1 MKNYTFSFEIQTL
14 LEQFVG
20 AFNDIIVKRYDNT
33 KTVVPSSSAIKVDFV
48 YAPKQRVYDTLST
61 PAPGGLTVPVVAV
74 NINGISRDA
83 KRVFNKLEG
92 FFIET
97 GDNSD
102 GSLIKKIPQPVPV
115 NIGISMTIVTKLQSD
130 MDQIVSN
137 FVPYCDPYIIISWK
151 IPNPRNPNNPYEI
164 RSEVLWDG
172 NIQLAYPDN
181 LAANQPYRLT
191 ATTNFTIKGWLFK
204 KMDDVVKKIY
214 TIDTNFISSDGTTSE
229 NDVVST
235 KTSIIKDFD
244 TVFGVN
250 QGINVTDFSIQTNA
264 QDIKNFKNTYS
275 TVYGLSSNW
284 EFAYDWVEGNSPSIK
299 DAVLYVQS
307 NSGIEINQ
315 ELATNYVIVNS
326 ARFEDSY
333 TTLNTL
339 SSDWE
344 MIYTYVTENSGIEI
358 NQQAVATLVN
368 TNSSFWDL
376 AYSNTNLL
384 SAEFASLYSTV
395 YANSSTTWNYQGL
408 DIKALSGEWVG
419 GNEAYTNLLSNSS
432 LYLLSGTNVDLS
444 FLSVSADWNSVYS
457 NVNTNSSNWD
467 SVYTTTISNSAI
479 WSIEDRLTSG
489 SYQVVLSEDGRLNIP
504 GVLTVPSLS
513 SGRILT
519 AYPVDDIQGF
529 YGQSNIPI
537 LQNGV
542 GGTIDISNQGVV
554 TISNQGRDYTNGT
567 AIIGGGTRFN
577 ISVTPLGWVFNSD
590 GSVTFPDSTTQTTAF
605 TGVTIPPIDRLDN
618 GTVQVVL
625 NEYGSL
631 LLPASGIIS
640 NVVSTD
646 EIGFNIAGLFN
657 FSGQTSVDLNAFNVG
672 LGNPTWG
679 PAIQANPTDYE
690 IIFNDGLVATITG
703 ATGTAT
709 PGARWDLTGVWQ
721 ANPTGAPVTIRSKN
735 YRPSV
740 LGTDGIRLTTNN
752 KNWTFKN
759 DGSVTFPDS
768 TTQTTAFTGVT
779 IPPSDRLNN
788 GTVQVVLSS
797 DNLLHFPTG
806 IIGDTLQDGGF
817 TVLGN
822 PGSYA
827 ELASNDGNV
836 YAWAA
841 DTNYGNPVGG
851 GFSIGTDTTTLTG
864 GHVWTFGNDGL
875 LHFPD
880 GSIQPTAFTNNLD
893 LYASLNYVDNNFLN
907 LSGGLVSGSVRIN
920 NDLTVFGNL
929 TASGTT
935 TFANT
940 IFSTTSSLSVVHVG
954 SGPALWVGNNGDG
967 DIASFYDID
976 SNVEILHVG
985 GNNGTFPNVGVKTSE
1000 PNVDFTVNGQISAN
1014 NTIWSADG
1022 NSNNWNSAFNTATIY
1037 QNTSGSFATNTLL
1050 QSTSALLTPL
1060 TLTSTLTSQLVLNTA
1075 ISSLTGNWN
1084 STYTTLCAN
1093 SATWVKFQP
1102 NPEYIADDLS
1112 DAWYNNERYV
1122 ENYTDYYVVPGT
1134 EYPDPRWIR
1143 KYNGE
1148 SVWKIGY
1155 SSLGGDEGVDYTLIT
1170 SSTNSIYPW
1179 NATWPLGTLVTK
1191 ASAVRVVGQPLAV
1204 IGTEGTSQWSARA
1217 DHKHPYPTYTQVGA
1231 AAASH
1236 THPISQVIDLQG
1248 NLDAKATLN
1257 PEYYIDNQVYGIFA
1271 IRGGYGT
1278 FRLYKQTDPFINYY
1292 GESPY
1297 SLIGE
1302 SCFKRDFFYGYK
1314 ADSGNAAIA
1323 IGWDGV
1329 KWIARSDNSNFNSN
1343 ATTSSDWP
1351 WYCTFDNNLEVT
1363 NNEGYEQIIGPSISP
1378 TLTIGEAY
1386 YSGASDKAA
1395 RADHQHTLPYQAPD
1409 NDHQDIFIT
1418 VPTFTY
1424 FNGSGDVTLSS
1435 QFFDVVYE
1443 GFNNNGYWPIR
1454 SNRKLQYSYGF
1465 RYSPGGEDPE
1475 VITNFNLSW
1484 TINGNVSAWKLIQTI
1499 DNQMGY
1505 VTTTVAASSLSNT
1518 TYPWE
1523 AIWTPS
1529 NTVITRQYNLT
1540 PLVPTLTG
1548 SVGISPYIS
1557 RADHTHPAQI
1567 LSLSGNN
1574 LSITNGNIISLS
1586 SFATN
1591 TLLQSTS
1598 ALLTPLTL
1606 TRTLTST
1613 LLTDA
1618 PSNGIQYARKN
1629 GAWTAVVTTSGG
1641 GGGGSAYSIVDTN
1654 FSALVNQK
1662 YLVDTTSIS
1671 IVGTLPSTPS
1681 LGDNILF
1688 VDSYNNWGSS
1698 PLILDN
1704 NGNLLQT
1711 FNEPLTANISG
1722 YQFQLVYLG
1731 GLYGWKI
1738 V

>member
-1 MKNYTFSFEIQTL
+1 VKNYTFNFEVQTL
-14 LEQFVG
+14 LEQFVA
-20 AFNDIIVKRYDNT
+20 AFNDIVIKRYDNN
-33 KTVVPSSSAIKVDFV
+33 KTAVAPTSGHNVSFV
-48 YAPKQRVYDTLST
+48 YAPKQRVYDTLNT
-61 PAPGGLTVPVVAV
+61 PAPGGMTVPVVAV
-74 NINGISRDA
+74 SISGLTRDNS
-83 KRVFNKLEG
+83 RVFNKLEG
-92 FFIET
+92 FT
-97 GDNSD
+97 VNNYDTADNS
-102 GSLIKKIPQPVPV
+102 LLNKIPQPVPV
-115 NIGISMTIVTKLQSD
+115 NIGISMTIVTKYQSD
-130 MDQIVSN
+130 MDQIISN
-137 FVPYCDPYIIISWK
+137 FVPYCDPYIIISCRLPSPNNSK
-151 IPNPRNPNNPYEI
+151 IPYEL

-172 NIQLAYPDN
+172 NIQIQYPDN
-181 LAANQPYRLT
+181 LGPTQPYRLT

-204 KMDDVVKKIY
+204 KMDETIKKIY
-214 TIDTNFISSDGTTSE
+214 TIDASFLSNDGTTSE
-229 NDVVST
+229 NDPVNT
-235 KTSIIKDFD
+235 KTSLLKDFD
-244 TVFGVN
+244 TVFGTS
-250 QGINVTDFSIQTNA
+250 QGINVSDFSIQTTS

-275 TVYGLSSNW
+275 TVTSLSDGW
-284 EFAYDWVEGNSPSIK
+284 QLAYDWVSGNSAST
-299 DAVLYVQS
+299 DDVVLYVQS
-307 NSGIEINQ
+307 NSAIEINQ
-315 ELATNYVIVNS
+315 ELATSYVIVNS
-326 ARFEDSY
+326 SKLDSSY
-333 TTLNTL
+333 TTVNTL

-344 MIYTYVTENSGIEI
+344 MVYTYVTNNSGIEI
-358 NQQAVATLVN
+358 QQEKVATLV
-368 TNSSFWDL
+368 TSNSAFWDI
-376 AYSNTNLL
+376 AYANTPILN
-384 SAEFASLYSTV
+384 SVYSTV
-395 YANSSTTWNYQGL
+395 NANSATTWNYQGL

-419 GNEAYTNLLSNSS
+419 GHEAYTNLLSNSS
-432 LYLLSGTNVDLS
+432 LYLLSGSNVDLS
-444 FLSVSADWNSVYS
+444 FLNVSADWNSVYS
-457 NVNTNSSNWD
+457 NVNSNSSNWD

-479 WSIEDRLTSG
+479 WSVEDRLTSG

-554 TISNQGRDYTNGT
+554 TISNQGRDYINGL

-605 TGVTIPPIDRLDN
+605 TGITIPPIDRLDN

-625 NEYGSL
+625 NEDGTL

-640 NVVSTD
+640 NIFSTD
-646 EIGFNIAGLFN
+646 EIGFEIAGLFN

-679 PAIQANPTDYE
+679 PTIQANPTDYE

-759 DGSVTFPDS
+759 DGSITFPDN

-797 DNLLHFPTG
+797 DNFLHFPTG
-806 IIGDTLQDGGF
+806 TIGDTVQDGGF
-817 TVLGN
+817 TILGN

-893 LYASLNYVDNNFLN
+893 SYASLNYVDNNFLN
-907 LSGGLVSGSVRIN
+907 LSGGLVSGPVRIN

-940 IFSTTSSLSVVHVG
+940 IFSTTSSLSVVHIG

-1014 NTIWSADG
+1014 NIIWDANG
-1022 NSNNWNSAFNTATIY
+1022 NSENWNSAYNIATAYQGISGSFVSFGSNDEALPIIILDTNQNLQYKRFIQTGTNAYGAIY
-1037 QNTSGSFATNTLL
+1037 ATSGSL
-1050 QSTSALLTPL
+1050 QYGDPPVWEFDIIVRPNNPDQRLWRYSRLDAQDDNPPIRTPL
-1060 TLTSTLTSQLVLNTA
+1060 YYAVYYSFEPIFSLFGPWYTTTSLQDDVSSSIFQVDFYSPYAGFPATDYIGSAGTST
-1075 ISSLTGNWN
+1075 
-1084 STYTTLCAN
+1084 Y
-1093 SATWVKFQP
+1093 
-1102 NPEYIADDLS
+1102 
-1112 DAWYNNERYV
+1112 
-1122 ENYTDYYVVPGT
+1122 
-1134 EYPDPRWIR
+1134 
-1143 KYNGE
+1143 
-1148 SVWKIGY
+1148 
-1155 SSLGGDEGVDYTLIT
+1155 
-1170 SSTNSIYPW
+1170 
-1179 NATWPLGTLVTK
+1179 
-1191 ASAVRVVGQPLAV
+1191 AS
-1204 IGTEGTSQWSARA
+1204 
-1217 DHKHPYPTYTQVGA
+1217 
-1231 AAASH
+1231 
-1236 THPISQVIDLQG
+1236 
-1248 NLDAKATLN
+1248 
-1257 PEYYIDNQVYGIFA
+1257 
-1271 IRGGYGT
+1271 
-1278 FRLYKQTDPFINYY
+1278 
-1292 GESPY
+1292 
-1297 SLIGE
+1297 
-1302 SCFKRDFFYGYK
+1302 
-1314 ADSGNAAIA
+1314 
-1323 IGWDGV
+1323 
-1329 KWIARSDNSNFNSN
+1329 RS
-1343 ATTSSDWP
+1343 
-1351 WYCTFDNNLEVT
+1351 
-1363 NNEGYEQIIGPSISP
+1363 
-1378 TLTIGEAY
+1378 
-1386 YSGASDKAA
+1386 
-1395 RADHQHTLPYQAPD
+1395 
-1409 NDHQDIFIT
+1409 
-1418 VPTFTY
+1418 
-1424 FNGSGDVTLSS
+1424 
-1435 QFFDVVYE
+1435 
-1443 GFNNNGYWPIR
+1443 
-1454 SNRKLQYSYGF
+1454 
-1465 RYSPGGEDPE
+1465 
-1475 VITNFNLSW
+1475 
-1484 TINGNVSAWKLIQTI
+1484 
-1499 DNQMGY
+1499 
-1505 VTTTVAASSLSNT
+1505 
-1518 TYPWE
+1518 
-1523 AIWTPS
+1523 
-1529 NTVITRQYNLT
+1529 
-1540 PLVPTLTG
+1540 
-1548 SVGISPYIS
+1548 
-1557 RADHTHPAQI
+1557 DHTHPFPTTQELGAASQTDFNNYRTSVAASTAT
-1567 LSLSGNN
+1567 LLPTTVYSSASG
-1574 LSITNGNIISLS
+1574 

-1606 TRTLTST
+1606 TRTLTATLLPTTVYQNASGSFATNTLLQITSALLTPLTLTRTLTSQLVLNTAINSLTGNWNSAYNIST
-1613 LLTDA
+1613 AYQGISSTFLTDA

-1641 GGGGSAYSIVDTN
+1641 GGGGGAYSIVDTN

-1688 VDSYNNWGSS
+1688 VDSYNNWGSN
-1698 PLILDN
+1698 PLILNN